1 MKRLAHRSNVIV
13 FSLLSEF
20 DHWRQTTR
28 RPASD
33 VSFLEETN
41 YLHKKNQRCCL
52 SLAFVCLE
60 KLQLL

>member
-1 MKRLAHRSNVIV
+1 MKRLARRSNAIV

-41 YLHKKNQRCCL
+41 YLHKKKTKLLPFACL
-52 SLAFVCLE
+52 CLP
-60 KLQLL
+60 